1 MPPGEAARRPLPP
14 PAGSTLPRS
23 SDAAGRRVG
32 YTTSMAVPADPYGRP
47 ERAVDR
53 LYRRHAGAV
62 YRYALTVLA
71 NPADAEDVTQT
82 TFLNAFRAYQAGQR
96 PERPLHWLIAIA
108 HNVCRQRFRDASRRP
123 REVALV
129 HDLRA
134 DDRDDGFSPGEIRR
148 ALAQLSF
155 AQRSALAL
163 RELEGRSYREIAE
176 LLGLTEAAVE
186 TLIFR
191 ARRAFREQLEGALS
205 CAEAERAISRQV
217 DGELPRRERA
227 ELRAHLRA
235 CGDCASLAR
244 SLRAQRSALRGIAFV
259 PLPPSLAGLPLPDG
273 ASLAGTA
280 ALGTG
285 LGIKAAA
292 VGVAALVAA
301 GVGTEVARQRPAA
314 PPRAVT
320 SAAPRAQPTAAR
332 LAARTTPLRTER
344 PVTATR
350 PATPSVLMPTR
361 RRTTARPAVRAAS
374 SAPAEVRTAS
384 AARDPAPPAENR
396 SDALAASEL
405 AAVEPVAVDP
415 AGHGRGGG
423 GGTSSGRDRVTG
435 DSNGNGNGDRSAGGT
450 ANGKAKVERSP
461 GRAAA
466 SGAAGGSGSPKN
478 DVKAK
483 AMPEQSRAVEARA
496 RQEEAEEEAP
506 SLGAPAEAEAATT
519 TEEAPQPAA
528 DAPGQNGGGPPPDGK
543 PGKGG
548 PPGASGHGRD

>member
-1 MPPGEAARRPLPP
+1 VPPGEAARRPLPP

-96 PERPLHWLIAIA
+96 PERPLPWLIAIA

-123 REVALV
+123 REVALA

-205 CAEAERAISRQV
+205 CAEAERAISRQL

-244 SLRAQRSALRGIAFV
+244 SLRAQRSALRGIAVV

-314 PPRAVT
+314 PPRAMT
-320 SAAPRAQPTAAR
+320 SAVPRAQPTAAR

-344 PVTATR
+344 PETVTR

-361 RRTTARPAVRAAS
+361 RRTTVRPAVRAAS

-384 AARDPAPPAENR
+384 VARDPAPPAENR
-396 SDALAASEL
+396 SDALAA
-405 AAVEPVAVDP
+405 VEPVAVEP
-415 AGHGRGGG
+415 GGHGRGGG

-435 DSNGNGNGDRSAGGT
+435 DSNGYGNGDRSAGRT
-450 ANGKAKVERSP
+450 ADGKAKVERSP
-461 GRAAA
+461 GRAAGA
-466 SGAAGGSGSPKN
+466 GAAGGSGSPKN

-496 RQEEAEEEAP
+496 RQEEEAP
-506 SLGAPAEAEAATT
+506 FPGAPDSEAEAATT
-519 TEEAPQPAA
+519 TEEAPEPAA
-528 DAPGQNGGGPPPDGK
+528 DAPGQNGGGPPPDAGK

-548 PPGASGHGRD
+548 PPGASGHGRE